1 MEVML
6 TCVRY
11 YTASMLGFRHIG
23 EMMQKRGVLVDHF
36 TVPRLALKILPVLAA
51 FFRKRNRAV
60 AWRWR
65 RDETCV
71 KVASTLRLRGSPSMF
86 PSGVRSVCLGR
97 RQSS

>member
-1 MEVML
+1 ML
-6 TCVRY
+6 R
-11 YTASMLGFRHIG
+11 FRHIG
-23 EMMQKRGVLVDHF
+23 EMMQERGVFVDHSR
-36 TVPRLALKILPVLAA
+36 VHRLALKILPVLAA

-65 RDETCV
+65 RDATYV

-86 PSGVRSVCLGR
+86 PSGARSVCLGR